1 MVRTFSLVLPPVLMP
16 LLLCAPAA
24 AQHGSTQPDPKKPM
38 FVANASD
45 EGAGK
50 IPTIQLADGLRA
62 ELVAAEPD
70 ICNGVAFKVD
80 DRGNIYVC
88 ETFRVRDGVFDN
100 RNYMRWLDDD
110 LAALTVADRVAKYHK
125 HIPDKVE
132 KLKSYS
138 ERIVLLADTDNNG
151 SLDRVTTFA
160 EGFNELEDGLIAG
173 VLPVGSDVIT
183 TLIPKVWSLRDDD
196 GDGVADQRKV
206 MFDGFGVHTSLMGH
220 DMHGLIVG
228 PDRRLYWSIGDRGFH
243 VEHEGETFAYPHE
256 GAVLRCELDGSDL
269 EVVHRGLRNPQELA
283 FDQWGDLITG
293 DNNSDGGDKA
303 RLVQVLPGAD
313 SGWRIGFQ
321 WLRDRGAWNREKMW
335 HPRHPEQTAGIVPPI
350 RNFADGPSGLVYD
363 PGIGL
368 PDRFRDCFFLCDF
381 RGGASYSGIRTFRLS
396 RNGAGYEVQDHDKLA
411 WNVLA
416 TDCDFGPD
424 GSLYLFDWVHGWS
437 KTGKGRIY
445 KVRTPQMANDFKLRN
460 SARILGQDFSRFRKA
475 QLQPLLAHA
484 DRRIRQKAQFA
495 LVDLKAKDAFEA
507 ATSQRTSRVARLHG
521 IWGLGILLRKGADD
535 GCRVT
540 LSKLLADDDGDVRA
554 MAARALGDARA
565 DGSLPQLTDR
575 LQDDNSRVKREAAFA
590 LARLGAMAAPA
601 TDRLFD
607 AARHNDDRDAVLRHA
622 LVYALGQTAPREQ
635 LVRRID
641 DRSRAVQRAAL
652 LALARKGAPEVARFL
667 KHPDEQFRFE
677 AARAIYETPIP
688 EAIQALARLV
698 YDDEAD
704 SERVDWRAI
713 NAARMRGQVEDGE
726 ALVHLATL
734 GNHSKKIRL
743 EALDV
748 LAEWAAPDGQCRV
761 IGNWRPCEH
770 KDARIVAENFRGS
783 TDKLLADKVTAEATA
798 RTIAALGLGELADAL
813 AAQVARTGLPPAARV
828 AALDALARLDAEQ
841 LDGAMD
847 AIDAEAPVQLRKRAV
862 ALLSKRAPEKAVPVL
877 GTLLQNASVG
887 ERQAACEALGNL
899 QHESATALLRS
910 WLQRGDDVPPAVQ
923 LDLVEAARKHAALQ
937 DLVDARERAAL
948 EQGPLGPFQICLE
961 GGDARKGRRVFH
973 DFEATRCTRCHT
985 LRGNGGNAGPV
996 LDDVG
1001 KRLNPGVILEAL
1013 IAPSARIAEGF
1024 STTTLELTDS
1034 SVLSGVITKDQDGQV
1049 TIVDIN
1055 GKQTDVQAS
1064 KIRSRRANKDSAM
1077 PAMGAQLSKRQI
1089 RDLIAFL
1096 KQQRKK

>member
-1 MVRTFSLVLPPVLMP
+1 MVRTLALALPFAL
-16 LLLCAPAA
+16 AGAAA

-38 FVANASD
+38 FVANSSD
-45 EGAGK
+45 EGSK
-50 IPTIQLADGLRA
+50 KLPTIQLAEGLRA

-70 ICNGVAFKVD
+70 VCNGVAFKVD

-138 ERIVLLADTDNNG
+138 ERIMLLADTDGNG

-173 VLPVGSDVIT
+173 VLPVGEDVIT
-183 TLIPKVWSLRDDD
+183 TLIPKVWRLRDED
-196 GDGVADQRKV
+196 GDGVADQRAV

-228 PDRRLYWSIGDRGFH
+228 PDRRLYFSIGDRGFH
-243 VEHEGETFAYPHE
+243 VEHEGETHAYPHE

-321 WLRDRGAWNREKMW
+321 WLNDRGAWNREKMW
-335 HPRHPEQTAGIVPPI
+335 HPRHPEQSAGIVPPI
-350 RNFADGPSGLVYD
+350 RNFADGPSGLAYD
-363 PGIGL
+363 PGVGL
-368 PDRFRDCFFLCDF
+368 PDTFRDCFFLCDF
-381 RGGASYSGIRTFRLS
+381 RGAAGSSGIRTFRLS
-396 RNGAGYEVQDHDKLA
+396 RSGAGYEVQDHDKLA
-411 WNVLA
+411 WNTLA
-416 TDCDFGPD
+416 TDVDFGPD

-437 KTGKGRIY
+437 KTGKGRIF

-460 SARILGQDFSRFRKA
+460 SARTLGSDFSKFNKA
-475 QLQPLLAHA
+475 QLGPLLEHA

-495 LVDLKAKDAFEA
+495 LCDLQAVDALTA
-507 ATSQRTSRVARLHG
+507 ATAQRRSRVARLHG
-521 IWGLGILLRKGADD
+521 IWGLGVLLRQGNAA
-535 GCRVT
+535 CRAQ
-540 LSKLLADDDGDVRA
+540 LAALLGDDDGDVRA
-554 MAARALGDARA
+554 MAARALGDARSKE
-565 DGSLPQLTDR
+565 DMKRLTD
-575 LQDDNSRVKREAAFA
+575 LLKDDNSRVKREAALA
-590 LARLGAMAAPA
+590 LARLGKDAAPA
-601 TDRLFD
+601 TDALF
-607 AARHNDDRDAVLRHA
+607 AAVRHNDDRDAVLRHA
-622 LVYALGQTAPREQ
+622 LVYALGEVAPRAQ
-635 LVRRID
+635 LVRRAGD
-641 DRSRAVQRAAL
+641 ARLAVQRGAL
-652 LALARKGAPEVARFL
+652 LALARQAAPEVASFL
-667 KHPDEQFRFE
+667 THDDEQLRYE
-677 AARAIYETPIP
+677 AARAIYETPIAAAMP
-688 EAIQALARLV
+688 DLARLI

-713 NAARMRGQVEDGE
+713 NAARMCGEAEHGE
-726 ALVHLATL
+726 ALVHLAGLT
-734 GNHSKKIRL
+734 NHSKKMRV
-743 EALDV
+743 EALQI
-748 LAEWAAPDGQCRV
+748 LGEWAAPHGQCRV

-770 KDARIVAENFRGS
+770 QSPEVVAALLASRAPQ
-783 TDKLLADKVTAEATA
+783 LLADKATA
-798 RTIAALGLGELADAL
+798 TAAARAIAELRLQDLAGEL
-813 AAQVARTGLPPAARV
+813 AAQVNRSGAPAEARV
-828 AALDALARLDAEQ
+828 AALDALAELGANQ
-841 LDGAMD
+841 LEAAMD
-847 AIDAEAPVQLRKRAV
+847 SIGADAPVQLRKRAV
-862 ALLSKRAPEKAVPVL
+862 ALLSKRAPQKAVPVL
-877 GTLLQNASVG
+877 GTLLENASIG

-899 QHESATALLRS
+899 QHESATELLRS
-910 WLQRGDDVPPAVQ
+910 WLGRMDDGQVPAAIQ
-923 LDLVEAARKHAALQ
+923 LDLQEAAGKHAALRP
-937 DLVDARERAAL
+937 LVDARAEAAKKL
-948 EQGPLGPFQICLE
+948 GPLGDYQVCLE
-961 GGDARKGRRVFH
+961 GGNVREGRRVFH
-973 DFEATRCTRCHT
+973 DVAAVQCKRCHT

-1001 KRLNPGVILEAL
+1001 LRLTPEVLLEAL
-1013 IAPSARIAEGF
+1013 ITPSARIAEGF
-1024 STTTLELTDS
+1024 TTTTLELTDS

-1055 GKQTDVQAS
+1055 GKANNVPAT
-1064 KIRSRRANKDSAM
+1064 KIRSRQANKESAM
-1077 PAMGAQLSKRQI
+1077 PKMGDALSKRQI

-1096 KQQRKK
+1096 KQQKKR